1 MKYTASI
8 YDISFSF
15 DYARISNDG
24 TMSIEFMNNTRHK
37 SRQTLIAKMRK
48 SHADYVQTLEELK
61 EARAL
66 APIVISKGA

>member
-8 YDISFSF
+8 YDISLSF

-37 SRQTLIAKMRK
+37 SRQARIAKMRK
-48 SHADYVQTLEELK
+48 SHPDYVQTLSELK
-61 EARAL
+61 EAGAL